1 MELGKEFSR
10 KFVVDRN
17 IYQGFRD
24 LFNDNNP
31 LHTFDEFAK
40 QHGFSEKVMYGNILN
55 GFISFFVGECLPI
68 KNVAILSQTI
78 DYKSPVYL
86 NDILDLHAKIT
97 NIVEAVNVVEFKFKF
112 INQNQINVAK
122 GNIQIKII

>member
-40 QHGFSEKVMYGNILN
+40 QYGFSEKVMYGNILN